1 MRARE
6 EEAMELNEVSERA
19 VRALERLAVGLKTS
33 GDAEPTEV
41 LEAAVKL
48 STRPTALIR
57 MAPVWLSSFALPLLF
72 RSMFFPP
79 REYANIA
86 DAVRE
91 AASGGGLG
99 EKRGGGKKRR

>member
-1 MRARE
+1 
-6 EEAMELNEVSERA
+6 
-19 VRALERLAVGLKTS
+19 
-33 GDAEPTEV
+33 
-41 LEAAVKL
+41 
-48 STRPTALIR
+48 